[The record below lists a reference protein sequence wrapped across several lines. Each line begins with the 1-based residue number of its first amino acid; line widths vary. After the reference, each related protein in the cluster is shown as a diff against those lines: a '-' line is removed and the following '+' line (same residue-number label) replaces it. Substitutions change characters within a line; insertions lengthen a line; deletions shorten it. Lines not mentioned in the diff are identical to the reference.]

1 MNIFLK
7 RNLKLF
13 FRDRSAVFFSL
24 MAVFII
30 LALYTVFLGDVWLPD
45 SMQGLQNVDFLMNSW
60 LMSGLIAVASATTT
74 MGAFGVLIDDKIQ
87 KIDKDFYSSP
97 LKKSS
102 LTKGYLGSALLIG
115 IIMSLVTFAV
125 AEVYI
130 VLNGGNWVN
139 TSSALKIIL
148 LIFLS
153 SIANTSL
160 MCFIVSFFKS
170 HHAFSTAGTVIGTL
184 IGFLTGIYLP
194 IGDLPASV
202 QLVIKVFPVSHA
214 AALFRQVLME
224 EPMYITF
231 NGTETKYLSEFKEYM
246 GITYSFGGHV
256 ISPLTSILILVGT
269 SVAFYYLSVLNLS
282 RNSVRRSNN
291 ILLSLKK
298 TLNK

>member
-13 FRDRSAVFFSL
+13 FRDRGAVFFSL

-30 LALYTVFLGDVWLPD
+30 LALYAVFLGNVWLPD
-45 SMQGLQNVDFLMNSW
+45 SMHGLQNVGFLMNSW
-60 LMSGLIAVASATTT
+60 LMAGLIAVASATTT
-74 MGAFGVLIDDKIQ
+74 MGAFGILIDDKIK

-97 LKKSS
+97 IKKSS

-115 IIMSLVTFAV
+115 IIMSLVTFVV

-130 VLNGGNWVN
+130 VLKGGDWVN
-139 TSSALKIIL
+139 PNSALKIIL

-153 SIANTSL
+153 SMANTSL

-202 QLVIKVFPVSHA
+202 QFVIKVFPVSHA

-224 EPMYITF
+224 EPMRITF
-231 NGTETKYLSEFKEYM
+231 NGIETKYLSEFKDYM

-256 ISPLTSILILVGT
+256 LSSLTSILILVGT

-282 RNSVRRSNN
+282 RTSIRKSNN

>member
-1 MNIFLK
+1 MSIFLK

-13 FRDRSAVFFSL
+13 FRDRSAVLFSL

-30 LALYTVFLGDVWLPD
+30 IVLYAVFLSEVWLPD
-45 SMQGLQNVDFLMNSW
+45 SMQGLQNVDFLMSSW
-60 LMSGLIAVASATTT
+60 LVSGLLTVASVTTT
-74 MGAFGVLIDDKIQ
+74 MGAFGVLIDDKVK

-97 LKKSS
+97 IKKSN

-115 IIMSLVTFAV
+115 IIMSLVTFV
-125 AEVYI
+125 VSEVYI

-139 TSSALKIIL
+139 FSSALKTIL

-153 SIANTSL
+153 STANTSL

-194 IGDLPASV
+194 IGNLPETV
-202 QLVIKVFPVSHA
+202 QMVIKVFPASHG

-224 EPMYITF
+224 EPLGISLH
-231 NGTETKYLSEFKEYM
+231 GIDSKYLSDFKEYM

-256 ISPLTSILILVGT
+256 VSPFISVLILVGT
-269 SVAFYYLSVLNLS
+269 SVIFYGLSVLNLS
-282 RNSVRRSNN
+282 RKNVRTS
-291 ILLSLKK
+291 
-298 TLNK
+298 